1 MPSHPRSHE
10 EDKAMT
16 LGSETTTV
24 EIDETYVG
32 GRVAGKGLKAAKAAK
47 TIVLGIA
54 ERDGRIHLQTIA
66 GQKVSNVR
74 QCWIPD

>member
-1 MPSHPRSHE
+1 MQ

-32 GRVAGKGLKAAKAAK
+32 GRVAGKRLKAAKAAK
-47 TIVLGIA
+47 T
-54 ERDGRIHLQTIA
+54 
-66 GQKVSNVR
+66 S
-74 QCWIPD
+74 CWA